1 METRNIQHPTSNTE
15 HSIPEPTSDRL
26 DVECSMLNVGCCR
39 FVGRVWCLFLVCL
52 FLSIPT
58 GFAASTV
65 VAWGAGTTNS
75 GLFPDLGQAIVP
87 EDLTNAVAVAGGES
101 FSMALKADGTVA
113 AWGENSSGQTNV
125 PIDLTNVVA
134 IAAGYTHALALRA
147 DGSVIGW
154 GDNSSHQT
162 EVPSD
167 LTNAVAI
174 AAGQAH
180 SLALRSDGTVVAWG
194 GNLNG
199 QTDGPADLS
208 NVVAIA
214 AGGSYSL
221 ALRANGTVSAWGDNS
236 SGQTNVPAA
245 LSNVVAIAAGDSH
258 SLALKEDGQVV
269 AWGSQTKVPASL
281 ATPNAAVISSGP
293 GSTETGIFKS
303 NAVPGNVV
311 LNNSSTSALPAGPL
325 IIDGGIGYAILANG
339 RANIDSN
346 ATIQAGSMSMSNW
359 GMADRKSK

>member
-134 IAAGYTHALALRA
+134 IAAGYTHALA
-147 DGSVIGW
+147 
-154 GDNSSHQT
+154 
-162 EVPSD
+162 
-167 LTNAVAI
+167 VA
-174 AAGQAH
+174 GGE
-180 SLALRSDGTVVAWG
+180 SFSMALKADGTVAAWG
-194 GNLNG
+194 E
-199 QTDGPADLS
+199 
-208 NVVAIA
+208 
-214 AGGSYSL
+214 
-221 ALRANGTVSAWGDNS
+221 NS
-236 SGQTNVPAA
+236 SGQTNVPID
-245 LSNVVAIAAGDSH
+245 LTNVVAIAAG
-258 SLALKEDGQVV
+258 
-269 AWGSQTKVPASL
+269 
-281 ATPNAAVISSGP
+281 
-293 GSTETGIFKS
+293 
-303 NAVPGNVV
+303 
-311 LNNSSTSALPAGPL
+311 
-325 IIDGGIGYAILANG
+325 Y
-339 RANIDSN
+339 
-346 ATIQAGSMSMSNW
+346 
-359 GMADRKSK
+359 